1 MYYNRVFF
9 IFMKRGKLIIFS
21 APSGSGKSTIINYL
35 LGCNLDLAF
44 SISAT
49 SRLPRGSEKNGV
61 EYYFLTPDEFRNKI
75 ANGDFIEYEEVY
87 KDNFYGTL
95 KSEVER
101 IREEGKNV
109 VFDVDVV
116 GGVNIKNIFG
126 DEALS
131 MFIMPPSVE
140 ELRKRLIGRNTDSM
154 ETIEKRL
161 SKAEYEMSF
170 AEKFDYIVINDDL
183 DSAKNKALNIIKE
196 FIEK

>member
-1 MYYNRVFF
+1 M
-9 IFMKRGKLIIFS
+9 
-21 APSGSGKSTIINYL
+21 
-35 LGCNLDLAF
+35 AF

-49 SRLPRGSEKNGV
+49 SRAPRGNEQNGV
-61 EYYFLTPDEFRNKI
+61 EYFFLTPDEFRAKI
-75 ANGDFIEYEEVY
+75 ANDEFIEYEEVY

-101 IREEGKNV
+101 IRENGLNV
-109 VFDVDVV
+109 VFDIDVV

-126 DEALS
+126 EEALS

-140 ELRKRLIGRNTDSM
+140 ELRKRLVGRNTDSA

-161 SKAEYEMSF
+161 AKAEYEIGF
-170 AEKFDYIVINDDL
+170 ADKFDKVVINDNL
-183 DSAKNKALNIIKE
+183 DMAKAEALSIIKE

>member
-1 MYYNRVFF
+1 
-9 IFMKRGKLIIFS
+9 MKRGKLIIFS

-35 LGCNLDLAF
+35 LERNLDLAF

-49 SRLPRGSEKNGV
+49 SRAPRGNEQNGV
-61 EYYFLTPDEFRNKI
+61 EYYFLTPDEFRAKI
-75 ANGDFIEYEEVY
+75 ANDEFIEYEEVY

-95 KSEVER
+95 KNEVER
-101 IREEGKNV
+101 IREMGQNV

-140 ELRKRLIGRNTDSM
+140 ELRNRLVGRNTDSA

-161 SKAEYEMSF
+161 AKAEYEIGF
-170 AEKFDYIVINDDL
+170 ADKFDKIVINDNL
-183 DSAKNKALNIIKE
+183 ETAKAEALTIIKE
-196 FIEK
+196 FVEK

>member
-1 MYYNRVFF
+1 
-9 IFMKRGKLIIFS
+9 MKRGKLIIFS

-140 ELRKRLIGRNTDSM
+140 VLR
-154 ETIEKRL
+154 
-161 SKAEYEMSF
+161 
-170 AEKFDYIVINDDL
+170 
-183 DSAKNKALNIIKE
+183 
-196 FIEK
+196 

>member
-1 MYYNRVFF
+1 M
-9 IFMKRGKLIIFS
+9 
-21 APSGSGKSTIINYL
+21 
-35 LGCNLDLAF
+35 DLAF

-49 SRLPRGSEKNGV
+49 SRAPRGSEQNGV
-61 EYYFLTPDEFRNKI
+61 EYYFLTPDEFRAKI
-75 ANGDFIEYEEVY
+75 ANNEFIEYEEVY

-101 IREEGKNV
+101 IRENGLNV

-140 ELRKRLIGRNTDSM
+140 ELRKRLVGRNTDSA

-161 SKAEYEMSF
+161 TKAEYEISF
-170 AEKFDYIVINDDL
+170 AEKFDKVVINDNL
-183 DSAKNKALNIIKE
+183 NEAKAEALSIIKE
-196 FIEK
+196 FVEK

>member
-1 MYYNRVFF
+1 M
-9 IFMKRGKLIIFS
+9 IIFS

-35 LGCNLDLAF
+35 LGCNLNLAF

-49 SRLPRGSEKNGV
+49 SRAPRGNEQNGV
-61 EYYFLTPDEFRNKI
+61 EYFFLTPDEFRAKI
-75 ANGDFIEYEEVY
+75 ANDEFIEYEEVY

-101 IREEGKNV
+101 IRENGLNV
-109 VFDVDVV
+109 VFDIDVV

-126 DEALS
+126 EEALS

-140 ELRKRLIGRNTDSM
+140 ELRKRLVGRNTDSA

-161 SKAEYEMSF
+161 AKAEYEIGF
-170 AEKFDYIVINDDL
+170 ADKFDKVVINDNL
-183 DSAKNKALNIIKE
+183 DMAKAEALSIIKE

>member
-1 MYYNRVFF
+1 
-9 IFMKRGKLIIFS
+9 MKRGKLIIFS

-35 LGCNLDLAF
+35 LECNLDLAF

-49 SRLPRGSEKNGV
+49 SRSPRGTEKNGV
-61 EYYFLTPDEFRNKI
+61 EYYFLSPNEFRAKI

-101 IREEGKNV
+101 IRENGLNV
-109 VFDVDVV
+109 IFDVDVV

-140 ELRKRLIGRNTDSM
+140 ELRKRLVGRNTDSA

-161 SKAEYEMSF
+161 AKAEYEMSF
-170 AEKFDYIVINDDL
+170 SDIFDKIVVNDNLETAKAEALSIING
-183 DSAKNKALNIIKE
+183 
-196 FIEK
+196 FIDK

>member
-1 MYYNRVFF
+1 
-9 IFMKRGKLIIFS
+9 MKRGKLIIFS

-35 LGCNLDLAF
+35 LECNLDLAF

-61 EYYFLTPDEFRNKI
+61 EYYFLTPDEFRTKI

-140 ELRKRLIGRNTDSM
+140 ELRKRLIGRNTDSI

-161 SKAEYEMSF
+161 AKAEYEMSF
-170 AEKFDYIVINDDL
+170 AEKFDKIVINDDL
-183 DSAKNKALNIIKE
+183 ESAKSEALNIIKN

>member
-1 MYYNRVFF
+1 
-9 IFMKRGKLIIFS
+9 MKRGKLIIFS

-49 SRLPRGSEKNGV
+49 SRLPRGNERNGV
-61 EYYFLTPDEFRNKI
+61 EYYFLTPDEFRNRI

-95 KSEVER
+95 KNEVER

-126 DEALS
+126 EEALS

-161 SKAEYEMSF
+161 GKAEYEMSF
-170 AEKFDYIVINDDL
+170 AEKFDKIVINDDL
-183 DSAKNKALNIIKE
+183 ESAKNEALNIIKE

>member
-1 MYYNRVFF
+1 
-9 IFMKRGKLIIFS
+9 MKRGKLIIFS

-49 SRLPRGSEKNGV
+49 SRAPRGNEQNGV
-61 EYYFLTPDEFRNKI
+61 EYFFLTPDEFRAKI
-75 ANGDFIEYEEVY
+75 ANDEFIEYEEVY

-101 IREEGKNV
+101 IRENGMNV
-109 VFDVDVV
+109 VFDIDVV

-126 DEALS
+126 EEALS
-131 MFIMPPSVE
+131 MFIMPPSVD
-140 ELRKRLIGRNTDSM
+140 ELRNRLVGRNTDSA

-161 SKAEYEMSF
+161 AKAEYEIGF
-170 AEKFDYIVINDDL
+170 ADKFDKVVINDNL
-183 DSAKNKALNIIKE
+183 DSAKAEALSIIKE

>member
-1 MYYNRVFF
+1 
-9 IFMKRGKLIIFS
+9 MKRGKLIIFS

-35 LGCNLDLAF
+35 LGCNLNLAF

-49 SRLPRGSEKNGV
+49 SRAPRGNEQNGV
-61 EYYFLTPDEFRNKI
+61 EYFFLTPDEFRAKI
-75 ANGDFIEYEEVY
+75 ANDEFIEYEEVY

-101 IREEGKNV
+101 IRENGLNV
-109 VFDVDVV
+109 VFDIDVV

-126 DEALS
+126 EEALS

-140 ELRKRLIGRNTDSM
+140 ELRKRLVGRNTDSA

-161 SKAEYEMSF
+161 AKAEYEIGF
-170 AEKFDYIVINDDL
+170 ADKFDKVVINDNL
-183 DSAKNKALNIIKE
+183 DMAKAEALSIIKE

>member
-1 MYYNRVFF
+1 
-9 IFMKRGKLIIFS
+9 MKRGKLIIFS

-35 LGCNLDLAF
+35 LECNLDLAF

-49 SRLPRGSEKNGV
+49 SRAPRGSEQNGV
-61 EYYFLTPDEFRNKI
+61 EYYFLTPDEFRAKI
-75 ANGDFIEYEEVY
+75 ANGEFIEFEEVY

-101 IREEGKNV
+101 IREKGLNV

-140 ELRKRLIGRNTDSM
+140 ELRKRLVGRNTDSA

-161 SKAEYEMSF
+161 AKAEYEIGY
-170 AEKFDYIVINDDL
+170 ADKFDKVVINDNL
-183 DSAKNKALNIIKE
+183 ESAKAEALSIIKE
-196 FIEK
+196 FVEK